1 MSMTPRY
8 IYAYGPDGSYSLN
21 IQLTALPCPG
31 MALHLNTA
39 IDLTVDNYWLFRIPP
54 ITIDFLNK
62 LPQQSEAPTP
72 ASAVTTQLTRRFTC
86 STGDFVLCRQ
96 PQRVEEMVT
105 AAGLPLECAPSVA
118 EFISLSVRSNSYR
131 KPVAMTV
138 EVGAPV
144 DEDEDEDEELPPGA
158 VVEECAICYKEYLVG
173 GATSVKLACSHTFHR
188 KCLDRWTAVNRTCPY
203 CRAPVPVEQDYWD
216 DEDACDNGESES
228 DDIPSEEGDDEE
240 SEYDDIPSE
249 GGDDEET
256 EHDDIPSEEGDD
268 WESEYEDVPNEED
281 DGSSPAPDGSSQEIT
296 AASPEFVSS
305 VRDLSLS
312 CLRLD

>member
-1 MSMTPRY
+1 VHLELGSMSMTPRY
-8 IYAYGPDGSYSLN
+8 IYAHGPDGSYSLN

-31 MALHLNTA
+31 MALHLNTV

-158 VVEECAICYKEYLVG
+158 SSRSAPY
-173 GATSVKLACSHTFHR
+173 ATRSTWSA
-188 KCLDRWTAVNRTCPY
+188 
-203 CRAPVPVEQDYWD
+203 EQR
-216 DEDACDNGESES
+216 
-228 DDIPSEEGDDEE
+228 P
-240 SEYDDIPSE
+240 
-249 GGDDEET
+249 
-256 EHDDIPSEEGDD
+256 
-268 WESEYEDVPNEED
+268 
-281 DGSSPAPDGSSQEIT
+281 
-296 AASPEFVSS
+296 
-305 VRDLSLS
+305 
-312 CLRLD
+312 